1 MIDLLKSKQKNKF
14 KSDFEKLLELSKSN
28 EFAESIS
35 EFLIKEFEGW
45 NNHKNNLKLDYF
57 VIYWNRNSENLSII
71 KREKN
76 TQMELYPFDND
87 LVSNFSLFSSSIKKF
102 LRDVTYKTNSSK
114 LDFETVKD
122 YVKKK
127 LSKKLSELQTI
138 FLEAKTKENFYS
150 LLLTIE
156 HGYVI
161 PIDCLDKKSQFE
173 HYWSSFFM
181 FDITEGNTDFFD
193 NKKIFL
199 NNQVWRGKDSSVSG
213 YLTDENGQ
221 LKQPF
226 IPYKNQLLDYGL
238 EIILDFNQ
246 PSKNKNILLRF
257 LKENIEDP
265 ETYESLLDQLK
276 DGLKN
281 QKMKDSCQKL
291 KDLVNNKSFDGAL
304 DYNKLF
310 DFYELDEDLLG
321 SSFIKDLESLILS
334 ELKVFVELKP
344 FTYSKLLPK
353 KFYKLL
359 KRNLNLLESFDTDE
373 EVLTSC
379 ETEGSRVYCPYYH
392 NIIFHSGNENVF
404 LKTIKK
410 NPFIELEQYLIDNN
424 FKTTLKVKEEIKL
437 LLNFST
443 VTLSENER
451 NHLEFVLQMNTI
463 NY

>member
-161 PIDCLDKKSQFE
+161 PIDCLDEKSQFE

-281 QKMKDSCQKL
+281 KKIKDSCQKL

-373 EVLTSC
+373 EVLTSSK
-379 ETEGSRVYCPYYH
+379 TKGSKIYCPYYH

-443 VTLSENER
+443 VTLSENEQ
-451 NHLEFVLQMNTI
+451 NHLEFVLQMDTVD
-463 NY
+463 Y

>member
-1 MIDLLKSKQKNKF
+1 
-14 KSDFEKLLELSKSN
+14 
-28 EFAESIS
+28 
-35 EFLIKEFEGW
+35 
-45 NNHKNNLKLDYF
+45 
-57 VIYWNRNSENLSII
+57 
-71 KREKN
+71 
-76 TQMELYPFDND
+76 
-87 LVSNFSLFSSSIKKF
+87 
-102 LRDVTYKTNSSK
+102 
-114 LDFETVKD
+114 
-122 YVKKK
+122 
-127 LSKKLSELQTI
+127 
-138 FLEAKTKENFYS
+138 
-150 LLLTIE
+150 
-156 HGYVI
+156 
-161 PIDCLDKKSQFE
+161 
-173 HYWSSFFM
+173 M
-181 FDITEGNTDFFD
+181 FDITEGNTDFFE
-193 NKKIFL
+193 NNKIFL

-213 YLTDENGQ
+213 YLTNENGK

-291 KDLVNNKSFDGAL
+291 KDLVNNKSFDGA
-304 DYNKLF
+304 F

>member
-1 MIDLLKSKQKNKF
+1 M
-14 KSDFEKLLELSKSN
+14 
-28 EFAESIS
+28 
-35 EFLIKEFEGW
+35 IKEFDGW
-45 NNHKNNLKLDYF
+45 NNKKNNLKLDYF

-71 KREKN
+71 KREN
-76 TQMELYPFDND
+76 SSQMELFPFDND

-114 LDFETVKD
+114 LDFESIKD

-127 LSKKLSELQTI
+127 LSKKLSELQAI
-138 FLEAKTKENFYS
+138 FLEAKTKGNLYN
-150 LLLTIE
+150 LLLTRE
-156 HGYVI
+156 HGSII
-161 PIDCLDKKSQFE
+161 PMDCLDEESQFE

-181 FDITEGNTDFFD
+181 FDITEGNKDFFD
-193 NKKIFL
+193 NNKIFL

-213 YLTDENGQ
+213 DLTDDNGQ

-238 EIILDFNQ
+238 KIILDFNQ

-257 LKENIEDP
+257 LKENIEDHG
-265 ETYESLLDQLK
+265 TYESLLDQLK

-334 ELKVFVELKP
+334 GLKVFVELKP

>member
-150 LLLTIE
+150 LLLTRE
-156 HGYVI
+156 HGCVI
-161 PIDCLDKKSQFE
+161 PIDCLDEKSQFE

-193 NKKIFL
+193 NNKIFL

>member
-1 MIDLLKSKQKNKF
+1 MIDLKSNQKNKF
-14 KSDFEKLLELSKSN
+14 KSDLEKLLKLLKSDG
-28 EFAESIS
+28 FAESIS
-35 EFLIKEFEGW
+35 EFLIKEFEKW
-45 NNHKNNLKLDYF
+45 NNKQNNSKLDYF
-57 VIYWNRNSENLSII
+57 VLYWDRNSGNLSII
-71 KREKN
+71 KREN
-76 TQMELYPFDND
+76 SSQMELFPFDND
-87 LVSNFSLFSSSIKKF
+87 LVSNFSLFASSIKKF

-114 LDFETVKD
+114 LDFESVKD

-127 LSKKLSELQTI
+127 LSKNLSELQAI
-138 FLEAKTKENFYS
+138 FLKAKTKGNLYS
-150 LLLTIE
+150 LLLTRE
-156 HGYVI
+156 HGSII
-161 PIDCLDKKSQFE
+161 PLDCLDEKSQFK

-181 FDITEGNTDFFD
+181 FDITEGNKDFFD
-193 NKKIFL
+193 NNKIFL

-213 YLTDENGQ
+213 YLTDENGK

-226 IPYKNQLLDYGL
+226 IPYKNQLLNYGL
-238 EIILDFNQ
+238 KIILDFNQ

-257 LKENIEDP
+257 LKENIENP
-265 ETYESLLDQLK
+265 GIYESLLEQLK

-281 QKMKDSCQKL
+281 KKIKDSCQKL
-291 KDLVNNKSFDGAL
+291 KDLVNNKSVDGAL

-334 ELKVFVELKP
+334 EIKGFAELKP
-344 FTYSKLLPK
+344 FTYCKLLPEK
-353 KFYKLL
+353 IYKLL
-359 KRNLNLLESFDTDE
+359 KSNLNLLESFDTDE

-379 ETEGSRVYCPYYH
+379 ETEGSKIYCPYYH

-410 NPFIELEQYLIDNN
+410 NPFMELEQYLIDHN
-424 FKTTLKVKEEIKL
+424 FKTTLKVKKEIKL

-451 NHLEFVLQMNTI
+451 NHLDFVLQMNTVD
-463 NY
+463 